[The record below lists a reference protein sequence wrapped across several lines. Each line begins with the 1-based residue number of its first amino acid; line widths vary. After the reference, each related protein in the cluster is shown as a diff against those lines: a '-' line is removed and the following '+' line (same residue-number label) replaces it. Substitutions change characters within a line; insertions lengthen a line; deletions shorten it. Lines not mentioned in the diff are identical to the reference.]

1 MSYLGVV
8 EYVLH
13 RFIGDTHHPSGKPQC
28 GDLHERHQYATVQHT
43 VNIHRSSFPP
53 SAHCLLNLCSLCPD
67 VGNHEG
73 VAVPPEGV
81 PEDVG
86 EPGLPVGDVI
96 TPSVPQGYNHLEN
109 KANRQQISE
118 DKVNVC
124 VSSMR
129 VFHIVP
135 VQERRETC

>member
-13 RFIGDTHHPSGKPQC
+13 RFIGDTHHSSGKLQC
-28 GDLHERHQYATVQHT
+28 RDLHEDISMPQY
-43 VNIHRSSFPP
+43 NITTRPQISHLPPPPSFP

-67 VGNHEG
+67 VRNHEG
-73 VAVPPEGV
+73 VAVPPKGV
-81 PEDVG
+81 SEDVG

-109 KANRQQISE
+109 EATRQQTSE
-118 DKVNVC
+118 D
-124 VSSMR
+124 R
-129 VFHIVP
+129 
-135 VQERRETC
+135 